1 MPPLTK
7 YLWGGGI
14 IYKFFTKGD
23 KMTEEQKSKCHA
35 IIHTHAVAAA
45 AGNAVPVPGLGIAV
59 DIATMTTMTLALAAV
74 FKSDSLTEAAAK
86 AVAIQAIKQTALK
99 QPIKTITKEVSK
111 LIPIPG
117 SVIGAGIAAGF
128 LETAGWWV
136 ADTFDEESK
145 KKLK

>member
-1 MPPLTK
+1 M
-7 YLWGGGI
+7 GDI

-23 KMTEEQKSKCHA
+23 KMAEEQKSKCHA
-35 IIHTHAVAAA
+35 IIHTHAVAA

-74 FKSDSLTEAAAK
+74 FKSDSLTEVAAK
-86 AVAIQAIKQTALK
+86 AVAIQAIKQTVLK

-111 LIPIPG
+111 FIPILG
-117 SVIGAGIAAGF
+117 SVIGAGIAAGS

-145 KKLK
+145 KKPK